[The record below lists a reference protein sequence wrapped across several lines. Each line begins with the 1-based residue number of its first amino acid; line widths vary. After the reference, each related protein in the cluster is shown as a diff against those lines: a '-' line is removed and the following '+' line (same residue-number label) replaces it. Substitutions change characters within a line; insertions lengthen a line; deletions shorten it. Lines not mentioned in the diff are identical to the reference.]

1 MTMTY
6 LPTDFGVSIV
16 HVEGRSK
23 VRVTGDIDLATATEL
38 RQRLTLVITA
48 GTGDVDLDLSDVTF
62 LDCSGLG
69 VLLAARQELRDRK
82 HRLMVQHP
90 SKPVLRLFELSR
102 VLDLMM
108 DARETAGDSSRA
120 AQERRGTSARIFRGR
135 RHRAPTIAR
144 PRDHPNAQPTHAPHA
159 GRCPNNPRIIP
170 LRRARQRRAE
180 KVRAVQAAT
189 LHELVARMLGTAPR
203 VVPNPHLGTGG

>member
-6 LPTDFGVSIV
+6 PPPDFGVSIV
-16 HVEGRSK
+16 HVDGRST
-23 VRVTGDIDLATATEL
+23 VRVTGDIDLAIATEL

-82 HRLMVQHP
+82 HRLMVQNP
-90 SKPVLRLFELSR
+90 SKPVLRLFELSG

-108 DARETAGDSSRA
+108 DARQPAGDSSRA
-120 AQERRGTSARIFRGR
+120 AQDRQGTSARIFRGPSP
-135 RHRAPTIAR
+135 PTANDR
-144 PRDHPNAQPTHAPHA
+144 S
-159 GRCPNNPRIIP
+159 
-170 LRRARQRRAE
+170 
-180 KVRAVQAAT
+180 
-189 LHELVARMLGTAPR
+189 APR
-203 VVPNPHLGTGG
+203 PSQRPTDPRATRRPVSEQPADHSAAPRPTTPG